1 MGKTKDFLHAFNG
14 PGPPFLTGDSSTWW
28 QSSVC
33 QLTSIQM
40 PSRFPK
46 CKMPAARHKN
56 DNMNLQI
63 LGTLCTQGCDTTH
76 CRGGMGIDNMNLQ
89 HIGHTVHL
97 TQHIA
102 GCDPRQ
108 AWASSPHTAHCR
120 GGMGIA
126 SSHNTLQ
133 GRHGHRLLTQHIA
146 GEAWASSPH
155 TKAAALN
162 RMQGRPRCPRFCRK
176 IQVCRGGWFYG
187 KRDGDYL
194 LPPDFRMAHF

>member
-63 LGTLCTQGCDTTH
+63 LGTLCTQ
-76 CRGGMGIDNMNLQ
+76 
-89 HIGHTVHL
+89 
-97 TQHIA
+97 